1 MKIGEYNRLKVS
13 RTVDFGVYL
22 TDGEGSPD
30 VLMPSK
36 YIEKPLKEGDEV
48 DVFVYRDRDRK
59 SVV

>member
-30 VLMPSK
+30 VL
-36 YIEKPLKEGDEV
+36 
-48 DVFVYRDRDRK
+48 DRK